1 MVNMRK
7 VDAHDLELYA
17 INTGSFYPVHKW
29 MATQSHPVWVTH
41 VRSHPV
47 WVTHVRAVVLPQYC
61 REIEP
66 VWATSQ
72 TVDTVASALG
82 AYYANHE
89 RERQWED
96 S

>member
-29 MATQSHPVWVTH
+29 MATQ
-41 VRSHPV
+41 SHPV